1 MTCHENLAGF
11 LWQAGKKRK
20 ILVVAVFPVI
30 AVLWLVGWT
39 LFWTGQKPTQKKERK
54 GENKE

>member
-1 MTCHENLAGF
+1 MNENLAGF

-20 ILVVAVFPVI
+20 ILVVAVFPAV

-39 LFWTGQKPTQKKERK
+39 LFWTGSVRKK
-54 GENKE
+54 GVGKE